1 MINTDTVKKNIYKAF
16 GLNLLSEIILPEL
29 PQINKQSDK
38 PDVLI
43 TIDDLSELW
52 LEIAGQPNQ
61 FLVRDNLVMF
71 QLPNL
76 ATFAIRDGN
85 RISVSPMN
93 EADENEIR
101 IYILGTCMGTILMQ
115 RKILPLHGSA
125 VAINGKAYAFIGD
138 SGAGKSTL
146 ATAFLSKGYQ
156 LLSDDVIPVS
166 FSNDGHHVPLVFS
179 AYPQQKLWQET
190 LAAFGMKSSQYCSLF
205 ERETKYA
212 VPVNSQF
219 STETLPLAGVFELVK
234 TEREGID
241 IYPIQRLERLHT
253 LFRHSY
259 RNFLIPR
266 LGLMDWHF
274 STSTRIIEQ
283 IDIFRLRRPTC
294 EFTAHQLA
302 SLVLATL
309 NKEE

>member
-1 MINTDTVKKNIYKAF
+1 MIDTVKKNIYKAF

-38 PDVLI
+38 PDVVI

-71 QLPNL
+71 QLSNL

-93 EADENEIR
+93 GADEDEIR
-101 IYILGTCMGTILMQ
+101 LYILGTCMGTILMQ

-125 VAINGKAYAFIGD
+125 VAINGKAYAFVGD

-156 LLSDDVIPVS
+156 LLSDDVIAVS
-166 FSNDGHHVPLVFS
+166 LSNDGHVPFVFS

-190 LAAFGMKSSQYCSLF
+190 LTAFGMKASQYCSLF

-274 STSTRIIEQ
+274 STSTMIIEQ
-283 IDIFRLRRPTC
+283 IDIFRLRRPTGK
-294 EFTAHQLA
+294 FTAHQLV
-302 SLVLATL
+302 SLVLETL

>member
-1 MINTDTVKKNIYKAF
+1 MINTDTVTKNIYKAF

-156 LLSDDVIPVS
+156 LLSDDVIAVS
-166 FSNDGHHVPLVFS
+166 FSNDGHVPLVFS

-190 LAAFGMKSSQYCSLF
+190 LTAFGMQSSQYCSLF

-219 STETLPLAGVFELVK
+219 STETIPLAGVFELVK

-274 STSTRIIEQ
+274 STSARVIEQ
-283 IDIFRLRRPTC
+283 IDIFRLCRPTC
-294 EFTAHQLA
+294 EFTAHQLV

>member
-1 MINTDTVKKNIYKAF
+1 MIDTDTVKKNIYKAF

-156 LLSDDVIPVS
+156 LLSDDVIAVS
-166 FSNDGHHVPLVFS
+166 FSNDSHVPLVFS

-190 LAAFGMKSSQYCSLF
+190 LTAFGMNSSQYCSLF

-212 VPVNSQF
+212 VPADSQF

>member
-1 MINTDTVKKNIYKAF
+1 MIDTDTVKKNIYKAF

-61 FLVRDNLVMF
+61 FLVKDNLVMF

-93 EADENEIR
+93 GADENEIR

-156 LLSDDVIPVS
+156 LLSDDVIAVS
-166 FSNDGHHVPLVFS
+166 FSNDGHVPLVFS

-190 LAAFGMKSSQYCSLF
+190 LTAFGMQSSQYCSLF

-234 TEREGID
+234 TEGEGID

-274 STSTRIIEQ
+274 STSTRVIEQ
-283 IDIFRLRRPTC
+283 IDIFRLCRPTC